1 MCDFANFDP
10 RRRGNVGPVV
20 GFEGDAVACSFS
32 SPGGVGAGVGFVGSE
47 GDLDVVV
54 RGGV

>member
-10 RRRGNVGPVV
+10 RSRGNVGPVV
-20 GFEGDAVACSFS
+20 GFEGYAVACSFS
-32 SPGGVGAGVGFVGSE
+32 SPGGVGAGVGFVGSK

-54 RGGV
+54 